1 MPRWP
6 QWLTVALRRWLA
18 SCCDGLMA
26 GDAEAH
32 LLPNPLKPS
41 SPREAEAF
49 ELLARMVASRLL
61 EMQAAGPCDQ
71 QRSPVEVAKT
81 ATAMIMLY

>member
-1 MPRWP
+1 
-6 QWLTVALRRWLA
+6 
-18 SCCDGLMA
+18 
-26 GDAEAH
+26 
-32 LLPNPLKPS
+32 
-41 SPREAEAF
+41 
-49 ELLARMVASRLL
+49 LLARMVASRLL